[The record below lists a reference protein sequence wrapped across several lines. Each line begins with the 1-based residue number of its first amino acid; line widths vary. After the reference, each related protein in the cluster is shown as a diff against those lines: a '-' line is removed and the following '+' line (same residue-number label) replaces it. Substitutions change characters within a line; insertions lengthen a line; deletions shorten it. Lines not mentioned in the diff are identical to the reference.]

1 MLRLFTVA
9 TVAMMLMG
17 VIGVSVGEVN
27 LQSMPHFVST
37 ILYGLS
43 GR

>member
-17 VIGVSVGEVN
+17 VIGVSVGEVS
-27 LQSMPHFVST
+27 LRSMPHAVST
-37 ILYGLS
+37 FFYDLS

>member
-17 VIGVSVGEVN
+17 AIGVSVGDVS
-27 LQSMPHFVST
+27 LQSVPHVVST
-37 ILYGLS
+37 LFYGLS